1 MAEETVIIRFQ
12 GDASSVESAANAAS
26 SAVEGVEKTTKT
38 AGKGFD
44 ALGTIATGAFQAI
57 GAAAVN
63 VAGAGF
69 AKITDFIAGSI
80 EEASSFQ
87 SVFAQ
92 TEAVVKSTGEA
103 AGLTADQM
111 ADMADALSAASGMSL
126 FSDDAILGAQNVLA
140 TFTQIKGENFG
151 GATQAIIDMSQA
163 LGTDLQSSAVQ
174 VGKALNDPIAGVSA
188 LGRAG
193 VQFTEEQKAMIK
205 SMVESGDVAGAQ
217 STILGEL
224 TTQFGGSA
232 LAAADTFAG
241 RQVVLQE
248 KLANVQQT
256 LGNALLPIIER
267 FAGFAST
274 TLIPVV
280 EAMVIAFTGFAD
292 GTDWDGIITSLNGT
306 SAALGSFI
314 YGTDWQGGLDSI
326 GAGFASFAVYVDP
339 VTLALQNLA
348 MVAIPIFTS
357 IYNSIMATLGNP
369 AIQANLAGTV
379 EIFTLLGQILLQVV
393 GIAIDQIRVNL
404 QSLFTVFNIVWPYI
418 SMAFTTWI
426 ALMQPLQTLVVGAL
440 TAISQLLRG
449 DTAGAFDTVKTA
461 VQTFAA
467 SAGIAVQGMVVSVT
481 TAISS
486 MVKNLVTAAVS
497 LGSQIASGIAQG
509 ISSGAT
515 AIANAAKN
523 AASSALDAAKKLLGI
538 ASPSKVFADQ
548 VGYQMSA
555 GMAAGIARGIPD
567 VTSAIGAVSGSAV
580 GAVNQTTQNYYLSA
594 SYQTAQSESSISQD
608 LRAMQLLAGGMA

>member
-26 SAVEGVEKTTKT
+26 NAVEGVEKTTKT

-44 ALGTIATGAFQAI
+44 ALGTIATGAFHAI

-63 VAGAGF
+63 LASAGF

-163 LGTDLQSSAVQ
+163 LGTDLQSSAMQ
-174 VGKALNDPIAGVSA
+174 VGKALNDPLAGITA

-193 VQFTEEQKAMIK
+193 VQFTDDQKAMIK
-205 SMVESGDVAGAQ
+205 SMVEAGDVAGAQ
-217 STILGEL
+217 SIILGEL

-232 LAAADTFAG
+232 LAAVDTFAG

-292 GTDWDGIITSLNGT
+292 DTDWDGIIASLNST
-306 SAALGSFI
+306 ASALGSFI
-314 YGTDWQGGLDSI
+314 NGTDWQGGLDSI

-348 MVAIPIFTS
+348 MVAIPVFTS

-379 EIFTLLGQILLQVV
+379 EIFTLLGQILFQVV
-393 GIAIDQIRVNL
+393 GIAIDNIRNSL

-426 ALMQPLQTLVVGAL
+426 ALMQPLQNLVVGAL
-440 TAISQLLRG
+440 TAISQLLRN
-449 DTAGAFDTVKTA
+449 DTAGAFDTLKNA
-461 VQTFAA
+461 VSTFVATVNA
-467 SAGIAVQGMVVSVT
+467 AVQGMVVSVT
-481 TAISS
+481 TAISA
-486 MVKNLVTAAVS
+486 MVKSLVTAAVS

-509 ISSGAT
+509 ISAGAT

-567 VTSAIGAVSGSAV
+567 VTSAIGAVSGAGV
-580 GAVNQTTQNYYLSA
+580 GAVNQSTQNYYLSA
-594 SYQTAQSESSISQD
+594 SYQTAQSESSIGQD

>member
-63 VAGAGF
+63 LASAGF

-140 TFTQIKGENFG
+140 TFTQIKGVNFG

-163 LGTDLQSSAVQ
+163 LGTDLQSSAMQ
-174 VGKALNDPIAGVSA
+174 VGKALNDPLAGITA

-205 SMVESGDVAGAQ
+205 SMVEAGDVAGAQ
-217 STILGEL
+217 SIILGEL

-232 LAAADTFAG
+232 LAAVDTFAG

-274 TLIPVV
+274 TLVPAV

-292 GTDWDGIITSLNGT
+292 DTDWDGIIASLNGT
-306 SAALGSFI
+306 ASALGSFI
-314 YGTDWQGGLDSI
+314 NGTDWQGGLDSI

-348 MVAIPIFTS
+348 MVAIPILTS
-357 IYNSIMATLGNP
+357 IYSQIMATLGSP
-369 AIQANLAGTV
+369 AIQANLSGV
-379 EIFTLLGQILLQVV
+379 VQIFTLLGQILFQVV
-393 GIAIDQIRVNL
+393 GIAIDNIRNSL

-426 ALMQPLQTLVVGAL
+426 ALMQPLQNLVVGAL
-440 TAISQLLRG
+440 TAISQLLRN
-449 DTAGAFDTVKTA
+449 DTAGAFDTLKNA
-461 VQTFAA
+461 VSTFVTTVNT
-467 SAGIAVQGMVVSVT
+467 AVQGMVASVA
-481 TAISS
+481 TAISA
-486 MVKNLVTAAVS
+486 MVKSLVTAAVS

-509 ISSGAT
+509 ISAGAS

-523 AASSALDAAKKLLGI
+523 AASAALDAAKKLLGI